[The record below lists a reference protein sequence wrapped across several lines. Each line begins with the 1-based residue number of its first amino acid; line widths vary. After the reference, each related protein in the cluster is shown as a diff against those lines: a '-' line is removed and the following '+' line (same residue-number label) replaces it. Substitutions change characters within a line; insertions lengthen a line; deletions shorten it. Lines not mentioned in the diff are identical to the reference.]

1 VKQKKVVL
9 LDGNIRPGAW
19 GVAAWAGSNHLGLAP
34 NQTSNESNRTSRNK
48 INSDPKNDPSTQ
60 HHAQAHSSVLWSVVQ
75 TEGTHRAQP
84 VLLVVSAGLLSL
96 IYFVAS
102 ECVI

>member
-1 VKQKKVVL
+1 MGTSGL
-9 LDGNIRPGAW
+9 GR
-19 GVAAWAGSNHLGLAP
+19 AGSNHLGLAP
-34 NQTSNESNRTSRNK
+34 NQTNQIGRAEIKSLL
-48 INSDPKNDPSTQ
+48 SDPKNDPSTQ
-60 HHAQAHSSVLWSVVQ
+60 HAQAHSSVLWSVVQ